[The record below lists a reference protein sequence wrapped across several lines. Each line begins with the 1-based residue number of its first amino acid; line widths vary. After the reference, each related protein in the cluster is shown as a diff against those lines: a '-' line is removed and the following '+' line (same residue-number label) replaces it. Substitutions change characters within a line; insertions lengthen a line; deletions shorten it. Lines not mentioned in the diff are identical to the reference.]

1 MMKKI
6 NLKIGGMTCIQCQTK
21 IEKALKK
28 VNGVRGVSV
37 SYSKGTADVE
47 YDDAKISLQELKK
60 VIEKLDYKVLD
71 KGDGAG
77 SDVLNSISLLALI
90 VVLFSMLQ
98 RSGILNYLVPDRL
111 AESGMGYVMLFLI
124 GLMTSV
130 HCIAMC
136 GGIGVSQSLPK
147 KGELK
152 TFLRPLSYNLGRVCS
167 YTIIGFVLGGIGSL
181 VSGNAGLEVSY
192 FWQGLLKIVAG
203 LFMVIMGLNMLEMF
217 PWLRKFNIHTPMAI
231 TKLIGSKKV
240 IDRGPFA
247 VGLLNGLMPCGPL
260 QAMWLVAMAAGNPFT
275 GALSMLAFSLGT
287 VPLMLGFGSV
297 FSLLGKKYT
306 RQIMRIGAV
315 FVAVMGLALIS
326 QGGSLSGLVP
336 AVRTESVATTNES
349 VNKESTEN
357 VTEIVEEPSADST
370 QTVIEGVQIEDGVQ
384 IVNSTLTRGRY
395 PEITVQAGVPVRWH
409 IEAPQGALNGCN
421 AMMVIP
427 DYGIQYAFNYGDNV
441 IEFTPEKAG
450 LVSYSCWMG
459 MVYGSINVID

>member
-1 MMKKI
+1 
-6 NLKIGGMTCIQCQTK
+6 
-21 IEKALKK
+21 
-28 VNGVRGVSV
+28 
-37 SYSKGTADVE
+37 
-47 YDDAKISLQELKK
+47 
-60 VIEKLDYKVLD
+60 
-71 KGDGAG
+71 
-77 SDVLNSISLLALI
+77 
-90 VVLFSMLQ
+90 
-98 RSGILNYLVPDRL
+98 
-111 AESGMGYVMLFLI
+111 
-124 GLMTSV
+124 
-130 HCIAMC
+130 
-136 GGIGVSQSLPK
+136 
-147 KGELK
+147 
-152 TFLRPLSYNLGRVCS
+152 
-167 YTIIGFVLGGIGSL
+167 
-181 VSGNAGLEVSY
+181 
-192 FWQGLLKIVAG
+192 
-203 LFMVIMGLNMLEMF
+203 
-217 PWLRKFNIHTPMAI
+217 
-231 TKLIGSKKV
+231 
-240 IDRGPFA
+240 
-247 VGLLNGLMPCGPL
+247 
-260 QAMWLVAMAAGNPFT
+260 
-275 GALSMLAFSLGT
+275 MLAFSLGT

-326 QGGSLSGLVP
+326 QGGSLSGLAP
-336 AVRTESVATTNES
+336 AVRTESVATTSES

-409 IEAPQGALNGCN
+409 IDAPQGTLNGCN